1 MPDHSKPD
9 FTSDN
14 YAGAH
19 PEMIE
24 AIAAAN
30 TGHAP
35 AYGDDDHTERL
46 QQVVRSHFGQQAQA
60 YPVFNG
66 SGANFLALTSV
77 LPRWGVI
84 VTTETAHIH
93 TDEHGALER
102 LSGLRLQ
109 TVPAADGRLT
119 PELVAGAAA
128 FHDTP
133 PAAVSI
139 TQVTELGT
147 VYSVEQVRAISEA
160 AHQQKMA
167 VHMDGARIGN
177 AAAALGVGLRE
188 FTTEAGVDIL
198 SFGGTKNGMLFG
210 EAVIVLNPDASA
222 GLVHLRKL
230 SMQLASK
237 MRYISAQLNAL
248 LEGDLWLRS
257 ASHANSMAARLRA
270 GLEALALPQLG
281 FTHPTE
287 ANAVFATLPAEAIR
301 QLRERYDFY
310 DWDPARG
317 EVRWMT
323 AWDTTPQQVDEFV
336 AAVAAAVTGPAGTT
350 AAAAP

>member
-1 MPDHSKPD
+1 MPDHSYRD
-9 FTSDN
+9 FASDN

-30 TGHAP
+30 TGHEP
-35 AYGDDDHTERL
+35 AYGDDSHTARL
-46 QQVVRSHFGQQAQA
+46 QQVVRGHFGERAEA

-102 LSGLRLQ
+102 LSGLKLQ
-109 TVPAADGRLT
+109 TVPAEEGRIA
-119 PELVAGAAA
+119 PEHVAGASGI
-128 FHDTP
+128 HDTRP
-133 PAAVSI
+133 LAVSI

-147 VYSVEQVRAISEA
+147 VYSVEQVRAVADA
-160 AHQQKMA
+160 AHELGMA

-177 AAAALGVGLRE
+177 AAAALGVSLRE
-188 FTTEAGVDIL
+188 FTTDAGVDIL

-210 EAVIVLNPDASA
+210 EAVIVLNPDVSD

-237 MRYISAQLNAL
+237 MRYISAQLIAL

-257 ASHANSMAARLRA
+257 ASHANAMAARLRA
-270 GLEALALPQLG
+270 GLEALALPQLE

-287 ANAVFATLPAEAIR
+287 ANAVFATLPLTAIDV
-301 QLRERYDFY
+301 LRRRYDFY
-310 DWDPARG
+310 DWERPLASDAQRG
-317 EVRWMT
+317 EVRWMS
-323 AWDTTPQQVDEFV
+323 AWDTTPAQVDEFIVDV
-336 AAVAAAVTGPAGTT
+336 ASALASPAG
-350 AAAAP
+350 